1 MGEITKIKF
10 RRVNVISFALFQAI
24 FSVFLGIVSGII
36 LTIIQA
42 AIRRSMGGLA
52 TISSSSTPGV
62 LSLFGSGAVTS
73 FVLIP
78 ILFAI
83 IGFLTGIIVA
93 LVFNLSLKIIGGLK
107 MDLEEQ

>member
-24 FSVFLGIVSGII
+24 FSVILGIVFGIFY
-36 LTIIQA
+36 LIID
-42 AIRRSMGGLA
+42 AISAPVIING
-52 TISSSSTPGV
+52 SSTPGV
-62 LSLFGSGAVTS
+62 LSLLSHGIVIS
-73 FVLIP
+73 FILIP

-83 IGFLTGIIVA
+83 IGFITGIIVA
-93 LVFNLSLKIIGGLK
+93 LVINLSLKIIGGLK